1 MNTNHRKWNS
11 LTTRWAGKV
20 KTPEFLCQTFS
31 FSNSI
36 AVKECGC
43 RSGPSPSEAFEVAG
57 SSHVYVRPCNV
68 LHTYGIKARRAA
80 HLRDQGEACCTLTG
94 SRRDVLHTYGIKAR
108 RLSAR
113 GHPTFTS
120 PCNVLHTYGIKARR
134 LRAPP
139 CNVLYT
145 YGNKARPLRVRGH
158 PTFTSPCNVLYTYG
172 IKATIRSS
180 HVKCFFIPLSP

>member
-108 RLSAR
+108 RL
-113 GHPTFTS
+113 
-120 PCNVLHTYGIKARR
+120 
-134 LRAPP
+134 RAPP

>member
-108 RLSAR
+108 RL
-113 GHPTFTS
+113 
-120 PCNVLHTYGIKARR
+120 
-134 LRAPP
+134 RALP